1 MRMAVV
7 CAAAIAASCATGA
20 GLARAQDLQKLNV
33 TVVGLPSMVNG
44 WKYVQQP
51 SFAKLIP
58 EASKGQI
65 TFDAK
70 PHDQAGI
77 DLSEA
82 TRLTSDGVL
91 NVSFGAFA
99 IHAGDDPRL
108 EGIDLPGVGLTV
120 DQARTAV
127 QAWRPVIED
136 VLRQKF
142 KVKVLSVHPNTMQAV
157 FCKGG
162 INSLEDFRGKK
173 VRFFGTAMADYMKE
187 LGAVTVNIPF
197 PEVLPALQQGVADC
211 GITSPA
217 NGNTARWWEVTRD
230 LLIMPVGGWGLG
242 FFAANLEWWNKLPPA
257 TQAFLLAEFKK
268 IEDRHWEQAGYDLKD
283 GVDCNVGDAACRF
296 GVRAEEGKRMRA
308 ILPSAADNARH
319 ADVMKASVLKNWARR
334 CGKACAQQWNDSVGK
349 IVGLAA
355 PIE

>member
-1 MRMAVV
+1 MPKSLMY
-7 CAAAIAASCATGA
+7 AAAITAMCLTGA
-20 GLARAQDLQKLNV
+20 T
-33 TVVGLPSMVNG
+33 TVRSQSLEPLRLSIIGLPSMVNG

-51 SFAKLIP
+51 AFSKNIP
-58 EASKGQI
+58 EASGGKLTI
-65 TFDAK
+65 DAK

-91 NVSFGAFA
+91 NISYGAFA

-127 QAWRPVIED
+127 QAWRPVVED
-136 VLRQKF
+136 ALLQKF
-142 KVKVLSVHPNTMQAV
+142 KVKLLSVHPNTMQAV

-162 INSLEDFRGKK
+162 INSLNDFRGKK
-173 VRFFGTAMADYMKE
+173 VRVFGTAMADYMKE

-230 LLIMPVGGWGLG
+230 LLVMPVGGWGLG
-242 FFAANLEWWNKLPPA
+242 FFAANVEWWNTVPPT
-257 TQAFLLAEFKK
+257 TQTFLLNEFKK
-268 IEDRHWEQAGYDLKD
+268 IEDAHWQQAAYDLKD
-283 GVDCNVGDAACRF
+283 GVSCNTGDESCRF
-296 GVRAEEGKRMRA
+296 GVRAEEGKRMRVV
-308 ILPSAADNARH
+308 LPSTADNARH
-319 ADVMKASVLKNWARR
+319 AEVMSVSVLKNWARR
-334 CGKACAQQWNDSVGK
+334 CGKPCAQQWNETTGK
-349 IVGLAA
+349 VVGLVA